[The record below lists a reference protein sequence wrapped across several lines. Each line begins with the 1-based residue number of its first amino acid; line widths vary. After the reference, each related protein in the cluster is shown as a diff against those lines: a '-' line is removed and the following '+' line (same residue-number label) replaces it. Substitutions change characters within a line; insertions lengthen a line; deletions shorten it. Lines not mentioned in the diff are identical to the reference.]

1 MTEHGGVE
9 STELGVPPEVAL
21 DMLRIA
27 LEGTATGVWVWDL
40 ETDTVRRSP
49 NQGELHGRGRGA
61 TPISYGEWL
70 SEWVHD
76 DDRERVD
83 RTIERGLAELS
94 GYEFE
99 FRSRGDPSRW
109 LYARGHVIRHD
120 DGKARAVVGLTLDV
134 TERHERDSE
143 RELLTRRLNGVQVVT
158 DAALDHLELEAL
170 LHELL
175 ARVAALL
182 DADIA
187 KIMLYDERRA
197 TLVTRA
203 SLGLPDEVVGTLR
216 IPVGTGVAGQVVL
229 RDAPGILSDEE
240 LADAALA
247 ELRESGRAVAGA
259 PLRVA
264 GETLGV
270 LVIASRDRV
279 YAEEDLLLLELV
291 ADRCARAIRQSEL
304 YEAAREA
311 ALSLQRSLL
320 PASLPAVPGLDVA
333 ARYLPG
339 QDGTEVGGDW
349 YDLFTLAD
357 GRVALVVGDVVGRG
371 LRAAAR
377 MGTIRTALRA
387 YALEAPA
394 PSIALSRLD
403 RFVALQ
409 DPVEFTTVLVAF
421 IAPATGHA
429 QLASAGH
436 LPPVLVDED
445 GARPLE
451 TPADPPVGMAVEPRR
466 DLTLH
471 LAADATLIGFTDGLV
486 ENRATGLEPG
496 MRRLCELPRPGDAAR
511 VVVDRL
517 VDELATPDGGD
528 DIAILAARRV
538 GARLER
544 TFDSEVSAVA
554 VARHEVVAFASARGA
569 PESVL
574 RDLALAVSEACT
586 NVVVHAYRDR
596 PADAAG
602 PMHVRA
608 WVDGDALEVS
618 IADEGCGVRPR
629 RDSPGVGLGLGIIAR
644 TTDEFEVRDAP
655 EGGGELRL
663 RFRLND
669 PS

>member
-1 MTEHGGVE
+1 MPGG
-9 STELGVPPEVAL
+9 TDALGLPPQLAL
-21 DMLRIA
+21 DA
-27 LEGTATGVWVWDL
+27 LAHAIEGTATGVWMWEVEADRIHW
-40 ETDTVRRSP
+40 TP
-49 NQGELHGRGRGA
+49 NLGPLHGLDRGEA
-61 TPISYGEWL
+61 PLSYAA
-70 SEWVHD
+70 WVDQVHP
-76 DDRERVD
+76 DDRERVEAA
-83 RTIERGLAELS
+83 IAEGVRS
-94 GYEFE
+94 GAGFEFE
-99 FRSRGDPSRW
+99 FRAGGVEPPRW
-109 LYARGHVIRHD
+109 LYARGHVIRAD
-120 DGKARAVVGLTLDV
+120 DGRARAVVGLTLDV
-134 TERHERDSE
+134 TERHERE
-143 RELLTRRLNGVQVVT
+143 RLTRRLNGVQVVT
-158 DAALDHLELEAL
+158 DAALDHLELGAL
-170 LHELL
+170 LDELL
-175 ARVAALL
+175 GRVAALL
-182 DADIA
+182 GADIA
-187 KIMLYDERRA
+187 KVMLYDERRA

-203 SLGLPDEVVGTLR
+203 SLGLPDEVARTLR
-216 IPVGTGVAGQVVL
+216 IPVGTGIAGQVVL
-229 RDAPGILSDEE
+229 GDTPRILSDEE

-247 ELRESGRAVAGA
+247 ELRERGRAVAGA

-270 LVIASRDRV
+270 LVIASRERP
-279 YAEEDLLLLELV
+279 YAEDDLLLLELV

-339 QDGTEVGGDW
+339 QHGTEVGGDW

-394 PSIALSRLD
+394 PSVALSRLD

-409 DPVEFTTVLVAF
+409 EPVEFTTVLVVF
-421 IAPATGHA
+421 LAPATGDA

-663 RFRLND
+663 RFRLTGD
-669 PS
+669 S

>member
-1 MTEHGGVE
+1 MTERRGVE
-9 STELGVPPEVAL
+9 SMELGVPPELAL
-21 DMLRIA
+21 ETLQTA
-27 LEGTATGVWVWDL
+27 LEGTATGAWVWDL
-40 ETDTVRRSP
+40 ESDTVRWSP
-49 NQGELHGRGRGA
+49 NQGELHGRDRGA
-61 TPISYGEWL
+61 TPLSYADWL
-70 SEWVHD
+70 DTWVHE
-76 DDRERVD
+76 DDRARVD
-83 RTIERGLAELS
+83 EIVRNGVASRS

-99 FRSRGDPSRW
+99 FRSRGTPPRW
-109 LYARGHVIRHD
+109 LYARGRVRRHD
-120 DGKARAVVGLTLDV
+120 DGRPRAVAGVTLDV

-143 RELLTRRLNGVQVVT
+143 RERLTRRLNGVQVVT

-170 LHELL
+170 LQELL
-175 ARVAALL
+175 GRVAALL

-187 KIMLYDERRA
+187 KVMLYDERRA
-197 TLVTRA
+197 TLITRA
-203 SLGLPDEVVGTLR
+203 SLGLPEEIARTLR

-229 RDAPGILSDEE
+229 GDAPRIVSDDQ
-240 LADAALA
+240 LADAALSD
-247 ELRESGRAVAGA
+247 LRQPGRAVAGA
-259 PLRVA
+259 PLRVT

-270 LVIASRDRV
+270 LVVASRERT
-279 YAEEDLLLLELV
+279 YAEDDLLLLELV

-320 PASLPAVPGLDVA
+320 PAALPVVAGLEVA

-339 QDGTEVGGDW
+339 QHGTEVGGDW

-387 YALEAPA
+387 YALEASA
-394 PSIALSRLD
+394 PSEALSRLD

-409 DPVEFTTVLVAF
+409 EPVEFTTVLVAF
-421 IAPATGHA
+421 VDPEAGDVR
-429 QLASAGH
+429 LASAGH
-436 LPPVLVDED
+436 LPPVLVDDD

-451 TPADPPVGMAVEPRR
+451 VPPDPPVGMASEPRR
-466 DLTLH
+466 DLAVH
-471 LAADATLIGFTDGLV
+471 LAADASLIAFTDGLV
-486 ENRATGLEPG
+486 EDRAAGLEPG
-496 MRRLCELPRPGDAAR
+496 MRRLCELARPGDAAR

-517 VDELATPDGGD
+517 VDGLVSREGGD
-528 DIAILAARRV
+528 DVAILAARRV

-544 TFDSEVSAVA
+544 TFASEVSAVA

-569 PESVL
+569 SEGVL
-574 RDLALAVSEACT
+574 RDVALAVSEACT
-586 NVVVHAYRDR
+586 NVVVHAYRDQ
-596 PADAAG
+596 PADATG

-629 RDSPGVGLGLGIIAR
+629 GDSPGVGLGLGIIAR
-644 TTDEFEVRDAP
+644 TTDAFEVRDAP

-663 RFRLND
+663 RFRLD
-669 PS
+669 DGA